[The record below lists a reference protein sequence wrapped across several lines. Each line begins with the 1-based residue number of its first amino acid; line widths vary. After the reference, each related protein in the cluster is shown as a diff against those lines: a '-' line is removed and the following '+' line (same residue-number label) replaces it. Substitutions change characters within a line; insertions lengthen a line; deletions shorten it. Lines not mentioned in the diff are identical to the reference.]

1 MIHFEGV
8 SKRFADRPVLDQL
21 DLEVRQ
27 GELLVLIGASG
38 CGKTTTL
45 RLVNRLI
52 EPSAGRVLV
61 QGRAAS
67 AVAAEELRR
76 TIGMVF
82 QRFALFP
89 HLTVAEN
96 VGMVPR
102 LLGWEVA
109 KTRARV
115 DELLALVAL
124 APDEYRD
131 RYPAMLSGGQ
141 QQRVG
146 LARALAARPR
156 IMLLDEPFGALD
168 PSSRDRLQA
177 EYRKLHD
184 ALGLTTILVTHD
196 MTEALLLADR
206 IAVMVDG
213 RIAQVGTPGEVFNS
227 PASPVVAEHLDAPRR
242 QLARLAT
249 LGGGSGHEP

>member
-1 MIHFEGV
+1 VIRFEAV
-8 SKRFADRPVLDQL
+8 SKRFSDRLVLGGL
-21 DLEVRQ
+21 DLEVRE

-52 EPSAGRVLV
+52 EPTSGRVLV
-61 QGRAAS
+61 QGRPAS
-67 AVAAEELRR
+67 AVTAVELRR

-89 HLTVAEN
+89 HLSVADN
-96 VGMVPR
+96 VGIVPR
-102 LLGWEVA
+102 LLGWDA
-109 KTRARV
+109 QRTRARV

-124 APDEYRD
+124 PAEEYRD
-131 RYPAMLSGGQ
+131 RAPAMLSGGQ

-168 PSSRDRLQA
+168 PASRDRLQA

-206 IAVMVDG
+206 IAVMVHG

-242 QLARLAT
+242 QLSRLAA
-249 LGGGSGHEP
+249 LGGRGNDP